1 MKVIKHYCDCC
12 KKELKGSE
20 MGTDFCIACMLE
32 YSDFVARYYR
42 GF

>member
-1 MKVIKHYCDCC
+1 MMVIKPYCDCC

-20 MGTDFCIACMLE
+20 LGTDFCTDCMLK